1 LPKNDVKKPRPMV
14 FTILKIQPENE
25 TQVIY
30 LKIWELQIRFLII
43 LCWRIKIES
52 FSLKTLISI
61 SITNFWSLKI

>member
-1 LPKNDVKKPRPMV
+1 MPKNDVKKPRPMV